1 MPLGGMLL
9 FFFFFQRERES
20 SGRNWEEWR
29 EGGENYG
36 QDVMYERG
44 RKVKTKIMVYLFLK
58 ILNVMSPS
66 NFSSQGL
73 FRQFCERG

>member
-1 MPLGGMLL
+1 MGGTG
-9 FFFFFQRERES
+9 R
-20 SGRNWEEWR
+20 SGGR